1 LVHEKD
7 VIIFA
12 IYSLTESML
21 LWMEVKG
28 ARQMADRKAYRRAG
42 RISGAVYAA
51 HRAKGQGVTN
61 FLVETASGAFG
72 GDVGALAADWLEPAT
87 SSWHRGTAHSCAAG
101 GVILSLGE
109 VLAGVETY
117 CRQQADQKAAER
129 KTLQTTQDPAQPN
142 LFVATPNSSLTQLW
156 LTICELFW
164 RAVTG
169 FVNGLTAGYISHL
182 VLDAGTARSIP
193 LLTNGF

>member
-1 LVHEKD
+1 
-7 VIIFA
+7 
-12 IYSLTESML
+12 
-21 LWMEVKG
+21 
-28 ARQMADRKAYRRAG
+28 MANRKTHRKAG

-51 HRAKGQGVTN
+51 HRAKGQSAGK
-61 FLVETASGAFG
+61 FLLETAAGAFG

-101 GVILSLGE
+101 SVILSLGE
-109 VLAGVETY
+109 VLANVETH
-117 CRQQADQKAAER
+117 CRQQADLKAAER
-129 KTLQTTQDPAQPN
+129 KTLQATQDPAQPN
-142 LFVATPNSSLTQLW
+142 LFVATPNNSLAQLW

-164 RAVTG
+164 RAAAG

-182 VLDAGTARSIP
+182 VLDAGTPRSIP